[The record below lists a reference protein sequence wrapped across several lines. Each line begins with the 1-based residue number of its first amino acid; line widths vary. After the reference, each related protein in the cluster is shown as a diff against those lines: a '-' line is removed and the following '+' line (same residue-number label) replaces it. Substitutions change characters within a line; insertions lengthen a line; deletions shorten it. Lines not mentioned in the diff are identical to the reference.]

1 MTYKYTKRNL
11 LHEPERY
18 MYSQYQGKELLVDY
32 FASREDFIS
41 NAMKV
46 TKENISKL
54 QKEFFRLERGRLPT
68 ELIKFFQDDLLRW
81 NIEFQEKPG
90 DLYAGAPK
98 LPDPANWQ
106 KVETLPT
113 LFIVGHHI
121 LIADNEKSAQWLS
134 FFIQRF
140 EVTRRLFDEYKF
152 PFTPAGEAA
161 PPISYSLLALSCAVH
176 FETTHNLKI
185 LNTALKLN
193 DLLCS
198 ISDSLNIVELF
209 LSGIA
214 NLQETK
220 AVQKIMAQRKVII

>member
-1 MTYKYTKRNL
+1 MTYKYTERNL

-46 TKENISKL
+46 TQENISELK
-54 QKEFFRLERGRLPT
+54 KEFSRLERGRL
-68 ELIKFFQDDLLRW
+68 LSDLSKFFQDDLLRW
-81 NIEFQEKPG
+81 NIEFQEKT
-90 DLYAGAPK
+90 DDFYAGAPK

-113 LFIVGHHI
+113 LFILGHHT
-121 LIADNEKSAQWLS
+121 LIADNKESAQWLS

-140 EVTRRLFDEYKF
+140 EVRRKLFDKYKF
-152 PFTPAGEAA
+152 PFKPAGDAA
-161 PPISYSLLALSCAVH
+161 PPIAYSLLALSCAVH
-176 FETTHNLKI
+176 FETTHNLKM

-198 ISDSLNIVELF
+198 ISDSLHIVELF

-214 NLQETK
+214 ILQETK
-220 AVQKIMAQRKVII
+220 AVQEIMAQREVTI